1 MSSRA
6 GSVLA
11 LTLVL
16 AVSAA
21 CSNSTS
27 GLGAR
32 PATPGLTHAT
42 TPSRVPAQSPASA
55 PCSGTPTPPAG
66 QRLVIWIFMENKE
79 SASIVGSRNAPYINT
94 LATECGLA
102 TNYQAVTHPSLPN
115 YLAATGGST
124 AGVHSDCSPGDCPVR
139 GRSIFQQ
146 LQDAGQ
152 SWRSYEESMP
162 SNCAQS
168 STDGYAT
175 KHNPAAY
182 YTAIRER
189 CRQWDVPLGSPQT
202 GPLATA
208 LRDGTLPAFSF
219 VTPNICHDM
228 HDCSVS
234 TGDRW
239 LREWIPL
246 ITGMPD
252 YRSGRT
258 VVFLTW
264 DEAEGGSDSN
274 HVACLVLAASVPMG
288 LRVGDDFGHY
298 SLLRTTEELLSLPL
312 LGKAASARSMRAAF
326 HL

>member
-102 TNYQAVTHPSLPN
+102 TNYQAVTHPSLEGIVN
-115 YLAATGGST
+115 ESAD
-124 AGVHSDCSPGDCPVR
+124 AGVPDDS
-139 GRSIFQQ
+139 Q
-146 LQDAGQ
+146 
-152 SWRSYEESMP
+152 
-162 SNCAQS
+162 
-168 STDGYAT
+168 
-175 KHNPAAY
+175 PAAIA
-182 YTAIRER
+182 TTPATINSRR
-189 CRQWDVPLGSPQT
+189 FI
-202 GPLATA
+202 GPA
-208 LRDGTLPAFSF
+208 PAF
-219 VTPNICHDM
+219 T
-228 HDCSVS
+228 
-234 TGDRW
+234 
-239 LREWIPL
+239 L
-246 ITGMPD
+246 
-252 YRSGRT
+252 
-258 VVFLTW
+258 
-264 DEAEGGSDSN
+264 
-274 HVACLVLAASVPMG
+274 
-288 LRVGDDFGHY
+288 
-298 SLLRTTEELLSLPL
+298 
-312 LGKAASARSMRAAF
+312 
-326 HL
+326 

>member
-6 GSVLA
+6 GPVLA
-11 LTLVL
+11 LTLLL

-21 CSNSTS
+21 CSSATS
-27 GLGAR
+27 GPGAR
-32 PATPGLTHAT
+32 PAKSGSTPAT
-42 TPSRVPAQSPASA
+42 TPSQALAQPSANA

-66 QRLVIWIFMENKE
+66 QRHVIWIFMENKG
-79 SASIVGSRNAPYINT
+79 SASIVGSRSAPYINT
-94 LATECGLA
+94 LAAECGLA
-102 TNYQAVTHPSLPN
+102 TGYHAVTHPSLPN

-168 STDGYAT
+168 STGDYAT

-189 CRQWDVPLGSPQT
+189 CRQWDVPSGSPQT

-208 LRDGTLPAFSF
+208 LRDGALPAFSF

-234 TGDRW
+234 TGDHW
-239 LREWIPL
+239 LQEWIPL
-246 ITGMPD
+246 ITGTPD

-258 VVFLTW
+258 VVFVTW

-274 HVACLVLAASVPMG
+274 QVACLVLAVSVPVG
-288 LRVGDDFGHY
+288 LRVGNDFSHY

-312 LGKAASARSMRAAF
+312 LGKAASAASMRAAF